1 MINFVKW
8 KINLEI
14 KFPEFPYFME
24 EIGLERVR
32 SFHDSLLL
40 ELCKN
45 NYFVSPSIN
54 VSYMIHN
61 LFELPHN
68 EIYRKSQRYAELY
81 TITITIKLETH
92 SLTHKRWA
100 TRSTDR
106 GFSDAN
112 SGYYTPVACTCLTI
126 DSVLQRFAS
135 SIWQTHSSFV

>member
-1 MINFVKW
+1 
-8 KINLEI
+8 
-14 KFPEFPYFME
+14 ME

-92 SLTHKRWA
+92 SLTHKKVGDSKH
-100 TRSTDR
+100 RS
-106 GFSDAN
+106 GF
-112 SGYYTPVACTCLTI
+112 
-126 DSVLQRFAS
+126 Q
-135 SIWQTHSSFV
+135 